1 MEIQISKQ
9 KLTEALLEAFRM
21 GQKKTLAPDY
31 PMRIWAAEKIKEI
44 QNENT

>member
-1 MEIQISKQ
+1 MEIEEE

-21 GQKKTLAPDY
+21 GQKKCLAPDY

-44 QNENT
+44 KDE